1 MFKYIKGCF
10 KGIPWE
16 NMNIDFS
23 NDRDNRAAF
32 LDFAKASSANMA
44 GAFRKIYK

>member
-23 NDRDNRAAF
+23 KFNNDHP
-32 LDFAKASSANMA
+32 
-44 GAFRKIYK
+44 

>member
-23 NDRDNRAAF
+23 KFNNDHT
-32 LDFAKASSANMA
+32 
-44 GAFRKIYK
+44 